1 MTTTLFMPIKLN
13 NQRMPG
19 KNTARFDD
27 GTPLLQVALRTALSA
42 KSLTGGGG
50 Y

>member
-19 KNTARFDD
+19 KNTACFDD
-27 GTPLLQVALRTALSA
+27 GTPLL
-42 KSLTGGGG
+42 
-50 Y
+50 